1 MRHLKSTKRDK
12 EQKLIVVYAVPNVLE
27 MKGEEGMGRS
37 NREEWVKQWC
47 HECEKSELNCDGHE
61 CEKAELNRDVAS
73 VKRVS

>member
-37 NREEWVKQWC
+37 NREE
-47 HECEKSELNCDGHE
+47 
-61 CEKAELNRDVAS
+61 
-73 VKRVS
+73 